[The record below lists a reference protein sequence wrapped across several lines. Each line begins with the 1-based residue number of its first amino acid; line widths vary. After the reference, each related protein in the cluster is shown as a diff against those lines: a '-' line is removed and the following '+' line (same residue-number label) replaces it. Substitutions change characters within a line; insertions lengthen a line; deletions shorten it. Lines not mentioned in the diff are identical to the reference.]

1 MHSHMHGAGGGMA
14 GGAAGAGM
22 GGGAG
27 MTGGMAGGAGMQT
40 GGAYMT
46 HQHGAVGHVPMG
58 GMAGGMGVQ
67 THQHG
72 AVGGVTR
79 GGGAGGCSCAG
90 CLGGGGCVSGSCYGE
105 QVGTGAMAVVGYGA
119 GDWVTETTYKFVGG
133 GRGDLSIVTPT
144 KRNFMPCL
152 ALVALLVLG
161 VVGVLLVA
169 TPAPTTTMKAVV
181 DPQPQAKECVF
192 WGDPHVVTFDGG
204 RPSFYGDGEYWIVRN
219 DLVKIQGRFMG
230 TKYTFGLAATQK
242 VAVGGPFIGNH
253 VIEVEPMEKEFGGS
267 ILVDGEPVLAQY
279 GTYSVGGVATLT
291 YDGVGELP
299 DMAASQWTKNIVHMY
314 LPQGVSLTVYRWGN
328 YLDLRIKMP
337 PLRGGQDGSCG
348 NFNGDPADDTTQAIF
363 ERVGVRVGQGEMLFK
378 NRATIVFTP
387 EMEDML
393 RTNCPAQDLLASR
406 EHCQKEL
413 PQEASTIQMNSC
425 LFDWCFGMNEHAL
438 RTAKTYATPE
448 ERVALGVE

>member
-1 MHSHMHGAGGGMA
+1 MMGG
-14 GGAAGAGM
+14 GM
-22 GGGAG
+22 GGGG
-27 MTGGMAGGAGMQT
+27 MVGSPGGRMGGGVVGGGMHGGGMHGGAGVQNGGFVNGGCSPT
-40 GGAYMT
+40 GGAIMT
-46 HQHGAVGHVPMG
+46 TGGANSG
-58 GMAGGMGVQ
+58 GGSAC
-67 THQHG
+67 
-72 AVGGVTR
+72 
-79 GGGAGGCSCAG
+79 GAGGCFTESANAG
-90 CLGGGGCVSGSCYGE
+90 SMAF
-105 QVGTGAMAVVGYGA
+105 VGVGI
-119 GDWVTETTYKFVGG
+119 GDWVTETTYKYVGNG
-133 GRGDLSIVTPT
+133 QGDLSVVVPT
-144 KRNFMPCL
+144 KRNYMPCL
-152 ALVALLVLG
+152 ALLALLVLG
-161 VVGVLLVA
+161 VVAIVLMSTSAPSTTAKSAGGLS
-169 TPAPTTTMKAVV
+169 TPS
-181 DPQPQAKECVF
+181 PQMGECTF
-192 WGDPHVVTFDGG
+192 WGDPHLITFDGA
-204 RPSFYGDGEYWIVRN
+204 RPSFYGDGEYWIVKN
-219 DLVKIQGRFMG
+219 DAVKIQGRFMG

>member
-1 MHSHMHGAGGGMA
+1 MHGGGMH
-14 GGAAGAGM
+14 
-22 GGGAG
+22 GGG
-27 MTGGMAGGAGMQT
+27 MHSGAGMQN
-40 GGAYMT
+40 GGFAN
-46 HQHGAVGHVPMG
+46 
-58 GMAGGMGVQ
+58 
-67 THQHG
+67 
-72 AVGGVTR
+72 
-79 GGGAGGCSCAG
+79 GGGAIMTTGGTDSGGGACTGPACGVGGCFTESANT
-90 CLGGGGCVSGSCYGE
+90 GSMAF
-105 QVGTGAMAVVGYGA
+105 VGVGF
-119 GDWVTETTYKFVGG
+119 GDWVTETTYKYVGG

-348 NFNGDPADDTTQAIF
+348 NFNGDATDDTTAEIF
-363 ERVGVRVGQGEMLFK
+363 KRIGARVGTSDMLFSK
-378 NRATIVFTP
+378 RAEVSFTVE
-387 EMEDML
+387 EMQML
-393 RTNCPAQDLLASR
+393 R
-406 EHCQKEL
+406 EHCSPQMIVEGELECRKEL
-413 PQEASTIQMNSC
+413 GQNASTTQVNAC
-425 LFDWCFGMNEHAL
+425 VFDVCFGMNEHAL
-438 RTAKTYATPE
+438 RSAEVYSTAE
-448 ERVALGVE
+448 ERDELGIVKAEE